1 MTRAY
6 VELGLYAKS
15 TSEDGAAEHNNE
27 RLQKAT
33 VAYAITPDAGNFWSR
48 PEMRF
53 FVTWLHAD
61 GNNKGGDATFTS
73 GRKDGSTDITVG
85 AQVEAWW

>member
-1 MTRAY
+1 
-6 VELGLYAKS
+6 
-15 TSEDGAAEHNNE
+15 
-27 RLQKAT
+27 
-33 VAYAITPDAGNFWSR
+33 
-48 PEMRF
+48 MRF